1 MQGPG
6 LVITEFPGSGILQ
19 VGFVEKKILV
29 GDQSSVGFFLS
40 LSVYLSPDSLTICLS
55 LHTSFCISKCLF
67 LFLSLSWFLSHTRV
81 DTCTWTLAQSLCRS
95 FF

>member
-19 VGFVEKKILV
+19 VGFVEKKNYLEISPLWV
-29 GDQSSVGFFLS
+29 FFS

-67 LFLSLSWFLSHTRV
+67 LFLSLSWFLSHTQV
-81 DTCTWTLAQSLCRS
+81 DPCTWTLAQS
-95 FF
+95 